1 MFASPCPDRQPKMPM
16 NEPKSSREILTSSPL
31 DRTVR
36 LHRQGM
42 AGQVADEL
50 RRRILSGELAEGV
63 QLLQEQLASEF
74 GISKVP
80 VREALHQLAAEG
92 FVVQE
97 FHRGATVAGL
107 SPDEVMEVFELRTQI
122 EVWLLGLGMAA
133 ATAVDVLNAQKIA
146 RMIDELKD
154 PVGFPDLNWR
164 FHEALYLPAGK
175 PFVLDY
181 LKRLHSQSQRYVRM
195 QLSPALDKDEVIH
208 GHAEILELYAR
219 KDPAALDRLRKH
231 ILGFAEQ
238 LTAYLTKVN
247 EERVARAKR

>member
-1 MFASPCPDRQPKMPM
+1 M
-16 NEPKSSREILTSSPL
+16 PKSESFSRQSILPKSAARQSVKL
-31 DRTVR
+31 Q
-36 LHRQGM
+36 RQGM

-50 RRRILSGELAEGV
+50 RQRILSGELAEGV

-80 VREALHQLAAEG
+80 IREALHQLAAEG

-122 EVWLLGLGMAA
+122 EVWLLELGMAA
-133 ATAVDVLNAQKIA
+133 ATAVDVLHAQKLAQKI
-146 RMIDELKD
+146 DDLND
-154 PVGFPDLNWR
+154 PASFPDLNWS
-164 FHEALYLPAGK
+164 FHEALYLPARK

-195 QLSPALDKDEVIH
+195 QLSPALDKDEAIH
-208 GHAEILELYAR
+208 GHGEILELYAR
-219 KDPAALDRLRKH
+219 KDPAAIDRLRKH
-231 ILGFAEQ
+231 IMGFAER
-238 LTAYLTKVN
+238 LTAYLVQVNQERAAKVSG
-247 EERVARAKR
+247 

>member
-1 MFASPCPDRQPKMPM
+1 MAKNESLSTRGILTASPSQQPI
-16 NEPKSSREILTSSPL
+16 RLT
-31 DRTVR
+31 
-36 LHRQGM
+36 RQGM

-50 RRRILSGELAEGV
+50 RHRILSGELSEGV

-133 ATAVDVLNAQKIA
+133 ATDADVDNARKLAQ
-146 RMIDELKD
+146 MIDELQD
-154 PVGFPDLNWR
+154 PAGFPDLNWR

-195 QLSPALDKDEVIH
+195 QLSPALDKGEVIH
-208 GHAEILELYAR
+208 GHAEILDLYAR
-219 KDPAALDRLRKH
+219 KDPAAFDRLRVH
-231 ILGFAEQ
+231 IMGFAEQ
-238 LTAYLTKVN
+238 LTDYLTRMNK
-247 EERVARAKR
+247 ERASRTKK

>member
-1 MFASPCPDRQPKMPM
+1 
-16 NEPKSSREILTSSPL
+16 
-31 DRTVR
+31 
-36 LHRQGM
+36 M

-50 RRRILSGELAEGV
+50 RRRILTGELTEGV

-80 VREALHQLAAEG
+80 IREALHQLTAEG

-107 SPDEVMEVFELRTQI
+107 SPDEIMEVFELRTLI
-122 EVWLLGLGMAA
+122 EVWLLELGMAA
-133 ATAVDVLNAQKIA
+133 ATEDDVQVAKDLA
-146 RMIDELKD
+146 RNIDELKD
-154 PVGFPDLNWR
+154 PADFPDLNWR
-164 FHEALYLPAGK
+164 FHEALYKPARK
-175 PFVLDY
+175 PFVLDQ
-181 LKRLHSQSQRYVRM
+181 LNRLHTQSQRYIRM
-195 QLSPALDKDEVIH
+195 QLSPDLNKQEIVG

-219 KDPAALDRLRKH
+219 KDPAVLNRMRRH

-247 EERVARAKR
+247 EGRSATRM